1 MLIGGLEKFVGKTQI
16 LTQAKVKEVVS
27 ISREILTK
35 LETAALSEDIA
46 TQSSEEFIVVA
57 QLLEGLHRI

>member
-35 LETAALSEDIA
+35 LETATLSEDIA

>member
-27 ISREILTK
+27 ISKEILTK
-35 LETAALSEDIA
+35 LETATLSEDIA
-46 TQSSEEFIVVA
+46 TQSSEEFISGTIDRGVA
-57 QLLEGLHRI
+57 